1 MKLRKKLLVGLLTLF
16 AVLSVAIVI
25 VLNIMVLPEVA
36 RLEAVFQQKDFE
48 RVRMAL
54 EYEQKRLRTV
64 AIDWAQWDDTYTFIE
79 TGDPD
84 YIASNFPDDQ
94 LSVLGASFVLVR
106 NTKDELVLNVYEVPW
121 ETEVWEAL
129 RRPLS
134 RNLLRFISDAESA
147 ASGLFLLGNRAYLI
161 SASPILTS
169 FSQGPAGGYFYVGKA
184 VDKAYQAMLSEV
196 VQHPIELTVSQAAP
210 LAQKQKHIQD
220 IVGSLSFINTS
231 DAELDVHWPQENVFY
246 DEALK
251 TIRYTVLT
259 VLGIGLIAM
268 AIAYVAFRHS
278 VMLPLT
284 LLIRQTEEFGEKKAM
299 RAFRALR
306 RDDEFGELSA
316 SFKRMAQKL
325 SESWWLLERER
336 SEFERASVTD
346 ALTRLRNRRY
356 LEQRLNDEALWQ
368 GEHKC
373 AFFMLD
379 IDLFKRINDH
389 YGHDVGDVVLQQF
402 AALLQEECREQDIL
416 VRYGGEEFTIVAQ
429 GLGFDA
435 AKGVAERIRRRIET
449 EVFGGTAAQ
458 VYLSCSVGFFC
469 VDKIAQQHLQTY
481 WPDMLKV
488 ADIALYLCKR
498 NGRNMWLGLD
508 AVDIDRI
515 QPCPVSSQDLRQY
528 VQQGV
533 MQLSSHRA
541 EEDKLVW
548 F

>member
-1 MKLRKKLLVGLLTLF
+1 MKLRKKLLVGLFTLF

-36 RLEAVFQQKDFE
+36 RLEAAFQQKDFE

-54 EYEQKRLRTV
+54 EYEQKRLSTV
-64 AIDWAQWDDTYTFIE
+64 AVDWAQWDDTYTFVE
-79 TGDPD
+79 TRSSD
-84 YIASNFPDDQ
+84 YIDSNFPTNQ
-94 LSVLGASFVLVR
+94 LDILDASFVIIR
-106 NTKDELVLNVYEVPW
+106 NAQDLLVLNVTEAPW
-121 ETEVWEAL
+121 ETSIWREINQ
-129 RRPLS
+129 PLQS
-134 RNLLRFISDAESA
+134 NPLRFISDEDDA
-147 ASGLFLLGNRAYLI
+147 ASGLFWLGSRAYII
-161 SASPILTS
+161 SASPILNS
-169 FSQGPAGGYFYVGKA
+169 ESEGPIRGYFYIGRA
-184 VDKAYQAMLSEV
+184 IDESYQAAVSEM
-196 VQHPIELTVSQAAP
+196 VQTSIELTASQKESAAEKKTLP
-210 LAQKQKHIQD
+210 D
-220 IVGSLSFINTS
+220 FVGSFSFVNAP
-231 DAELDVHWPQENVFY
+231 DAELDVYWPRESVFY

-336 SEFERASVTD
+336 SDFERASVTD
-346 ALTRLRNRRY
+346 ALTGLRNRRY

-368 GEHKC
+368 GEHQC

-435 AKGVAERIRRRIET
+435 AKGIAERIRRRIET

-498 NGRNMWLGLD
+498 NGRNTWLGLD

>member
-1 MKLRKKLLVGLLTLF
+1 MKLRKKLLVGLFTLF

-36 RLEAVFQQKDFE
+36 RLEAAFQQKDFE

-54 EYEQKRLRTV
+54 EYEQKRLSTV
-64 AIDWAQWDDTYTFIE
+64 AVDWAQWDDTYTFAE
-79 TGDPD
+79 TRSSD
-84 YIASNFPDDQ
+84 YIDSNFPTNQ
-94 LSVLGASFVLVR
+94 LDILDASFVIIR
-106 NTKDELVLNVYEVPW
+106 NAQDLLVLNVTEAPW
-121 ETEVWEAL
+121 ETSIWREINQ
-129 RRPLS
+129 PLQS
-134 RNLLRFISDAESA
+134 NPLRFISDEDDA
-147 ASGLFLLGNRAYLI
+147 ASGLFWLGSRAYII
-161 SASPILTS
+161 SASPILNS
-169 FSQGPAGGYFYVGKA
+169 ESEGPIRGYFYIGRA
-184 VDKAYQAMLSEV
+184 IDESYQAAVSEM
-196 VQHPIELTVSQAAP
+196 VQTSIELTASQKESAAKKKTLP
-210 LAQKQKHIQD
+210 D
-220 IVGSLSFINTS
+220 FVGSFSFVNAP
-231 DAELDVHWPQENVFY
+231 DAELDVYWPRESVFY

-336 SEFERASVTD
+336 SDFERASVTD
-346 ALTRLRNRRY
+346 ALTGLRNRRY

-368 GEHKC
+368 GEHQC

-498 NGRNMWLGLD
+498 NGRNTWLGLD

>member
-1 MKLRKKLLVGLLTLF
+1 MKLRKKLLVGLFTLF

-36 RLEAVFQQKDFE
+36 RLEAAFQQKDFE

-54 EYEQKRLRTV
+54 EYEQKRLSTV
-64 AIDWAQWDDTYTFIE
+64 AVDWAQWDDTYTFVE
-79 TGDPD
+79 TRSSD
-84 YIASNFPDDQ
+84 YIDSNFPTNQ
-94 LSVLGASFVLVR
+94 LDILDASFVIIR
-106 NTKDELVLNVYEVPW
+106 NAQDLLVLNVTEAPW
-121 ETEVWEAL
+121 ETSIWREINQ
-129 RRPLS
+129 PLQS
-134 RNLLRFISDAESA
+134 NPLRFISDEDDA
-147 ASGLFLLGNRAYLI
+147 ASGLFWLGSRAYII
-161 SASPILTS
+161 SASPILNS
-169 FSQGPAGGYFYVGKA
+169 ESEGPIRGYFYIGRA
-184 VDKAYQAMLSEV
+184 IDESYQAAVSEM
-196 VQHPIELTVSQAAP
+196 VQTSIELTASQKESAAEKKTLP
-210 LAQKQKHIQD
+210 D
-220 IVGSLSFINTS
+220 FVGSFSFVNAP
-231 DAELDVHWPQENVFY
+231 DAELDVYWPRESVFY

-336 SEFERASVTD
+336 SDFERASVTD
-346 ALTRLRNRRY
+346 ALTGLRNRRY

-368 GEHKC
+368 GEHQC

-498 NGRNMWLGLD
+498 NGRNTWLGLD

>member
-1 MKLRKKLLVGLLTLF
+1 MKLRKKLLGGLFSLF

-36 RLEAVFQQKDFE
+36 RLEAAFQQKDFE

-54 EYEQKRLRTV
+54 EYEQKRLSTV
-64 AIDWAQWDDTYTFIE
+64 AVDWAQWDDTYTFAE
-79 TGDPD
+79 TRSSD
-84 YIASNFPDDQ
+84 YIGSNFPTNQ
-94 LSVLGASFVLVR
+94 LDILDASFVIIR
-106 NTKDELVLNVYEVPW
+106 NAQDLLVLNVTEAPW
-121 ETEVWEAL
+121 ETSIWREINQ
-129 RRPLS
+129 PLQS
-134 RNLLRFISDAESA
+134 NPLRFISDEDDA
-147 ASGLFLLGNRAYLI
+147 ASGLFWLGSRAYII
-161 SASPILTS
+161 SASPILNS
-169 FSQGPAGGYFYVGKA
+169 ESEGPIRGYFYIGRA
-184 VDKAYQAMLSEV
+184 IDESYQAAVSEM
-196 VQHPIELTVSQAAP
+196 VQTSIELTASQKESAAEKKTLP
-210 LAQKQKHIQD
+210 D
-220 IVGSLSFINTS
+220 FVGSFSFVNAP
-231 DAELDVHWPQENVFY
+231 DAELDVYWPRESVFY

-336 SEFERASVTD
+336 SDFERASVTD
-346 ALTRLRNRRY
+346 ALTGLRNRRY

-368 GEHKC
+368 GEHQC

-498 NGRNMWLGLD
+498 NGRNTWLGLD

>member
-1 MKLRKKLLVGLLTLF
+1 MKLRKKLLLGLVALF
-16 AVLSVAIVI
+16 GVLSAVIIV
-25 VLNIMVLPEVA
+25 VLNMMVLPEVA
-36 RLEAVFQQKDFE
+36 RLEAAFHQKDLD
-48 RVRMAL
+48 RVRIAL
-54 EYEQKRLRTV
+54 EYEQRHLSALV
-64 AIDWAQWDDTYTFIE
+64 IDWAQWDDTYEFLE

-84 YIASNFPDDQ
+84 YIASNLPDDQ
-94 LSVLGASFVLVR
+94 LSVLDASFVLVR
-106 NTKDELVLNVYEVPW
+106 NIKDELVLNVYEAPW

-129 RRPLS
+129 SQPLS
-134 RNLLRFISDAESA
+134 RNPLRFISDTESA
-147 ASGLFLLGNRAYLI
+147 ASGLFLLGDRAYLI

-169 FSQGPAGGYFYVGKA
+169 DSQGPARGYFYLGKA
-184 VDKAYQAMLSEV
+184 VDKTYQAMLSEM
-196 VQHPIELTVSQAAP
+196 VQYPIELTVSQTAP

-231 DAELDVHWPQENVFY
+231 DAELDVHWSQENVFY

-284 LLIRQTEEFGEKKAM
+284 LLIRQTEEFGEKKAV
-299 RAFRALR
+299 RVFRALR

-336 SEFERASVTD
+336 SDFERASVTD
-346 ALTRLRNRRY
+346 ALTGLLNRRY

-368 GEHKC
+368 GEHRC

-379 IDLFKRINDH
+379 VDLFKRINDH

-429 GLGFDA
+429 GLGFGA
-435 AKGVAERIRRRIET
+435 AKGVAERIRRRIEA
-449 EVFGGTAAQ
+449 EVFGGTDAQ

-469 VDKIAQQHLQTY
+469 VDKIAHQHLQTY

-498 NGRNMWLGLD
+498 NGRNTWLGLD
-508 AVDIDRI
+508 AVDIDHI

-528 VQQGV
+528 VQQGA

-541 EEDKLVW
+541 EEDKLIW